1 MRFHPLP
8 LAALVVALL
17 PVATTSCKKPGGDVT
32 AGGAG
37 GATSAGS
44 ASAASL
50 AFLSGFEGEID
61 GFIKD
66 SSKPNPQ
73 PVPIAVFVKS
83 GKMKAA
89 IPEAVMKHGGGAS
102 PLGDE
107 GYVIFDS
114 TAKKLT
120 AVSDA
125 KKTAI
130 LIDLN
135 NSGKSLSGMSPPG
148 AGGHGGAPSGTPP
161 KVTKTGKT
169 DTVAGYP
176 CEYWDITS
184 DHKQGTVCM
193 GKDGPSWFSMPTTGV
208 PTEHAWALELM
219 DGKHFPLRF
228 IGYGKDGTT
237 EENRVEVTKIDK
249 KALPDTEFQ
258 VPAGYKTID
267 LEKMFGGMPGEHSGD
282 AAGDAWNA
290 GRCGGFPIPPHH

>member
-1 MRFHPLP
+1 MRLP
-8 LAALVVALL
+8 LLSVSALLVALV
-17 PVATTSCKKPGGDVT
+17 PVVT
-32 AGGAG
+32 AGCKKDGGESAEGGTG
-37 GATSAGS
+37 GATSAAAGS
-44 ASAASL
+44 GASL

-61 GFIKD
+61 AFIKD

-73 PVPIAVFVKS
+73 PVPVAVFVKS

-89 IPEAVMKHGGGAS
+89 IPEGLMKHAGGAN

-114 TAKKLT
+114 SAKKLT

-130 LIDLN
+130 VIDLN
-135 NSGKSLSGMSPPG
+135 TSGTAMSRMSPPG
-148 AGGHGGAPSGTPP
+148 GGAHGAPSGTPP
-161 KVTKTGKT
+161 KITKTGKT

-184 DHKQGTVCM
+184 DHKEGTVCV
-193 GKDGPSWFSMPTTGV
+193 GKDGPSWFSIPSTSL

-228 IGYGKDGTT
+228 IAYGKDGAT

-249 KALPDTEFQ
+249 KSLADTEFQ
-258 VPAGYKTID
+258 IPAGYKTID
-267 LEKMFGGMPGEHSGD
+267 LEKMFGGMPGGMPPGMP
-282 AAGDAWNA
+282 AGMP
-290 GRCGGFPIPPHH
+290 GMPGGGSFPVPPHH